1 MTMRID
7 FYISSLSGGG
17 AEKVLISL
25 ASAFAAMGND
35 VSIVSLEKR
44 PQFYQ
49 VPFGITVI
57 KFDNNK
63 CRFGFI
69 KDFFDLRRYMRSR
82 KADLAI
88 SFLSRCNLLVLAAG
102 LFNRQRIVVCDR
114 NNPLEEHS
122 RVTFAIS
129 SLLYGRAN
137 QVVVQTQ
144 QIKGFYPKFLQKK
157 ISVIENPLDTQ
168 ALDAQ
173 ADHTPEREKVVLSVG
188 RLESQKDFVTLI
200 NAMCA
205 VHRDYPDWKLHIF
218 GKGDMHDALQQHIDD
233 LGMTDS
239 ILLCGRTSKPY
250 YEMCRSSVFVL
261 SSHYEGFPNVLCE
274 AMYAGAL
281 CISSDCVSGP
291 RELIVSGHNGWL
303 FPVGDE
309 QQLVSEL
316 RHCMASIE
324 SGDELETVRIAA
336 QDTVKR
342 LYMSENIKHWE
353 CLVKRVKR

>member
-1 MTMRID
+1 MRID

-49 VPFGITVI
+49 VPSGITVV

-63 CRFGFI
+63 RRFGFI

-82 KADLAI
+82 KANLAI

-114 NNPLEEHS
+114 NNPLKEHS
-122 RVTFAIS
+122 RATFAIS
-129 SLLYGRAN
+129 NLLYGRAN

-157 ISVIENPLDTQ
+157 ITVIENPLDTQ

-173 ADHTPEREKVVLSVG
+173 VGHMPEREKIVLSVG
-188 RLESQKDFVTLI
+188 RLEAQKDFVTLI
-200 NAMCA
+200 NAMRA
-205 VHRDYPDWKLHIF
+205 VHRDYPEWKLHIF
-218 GKGDMHDALQQHIDD
+218 GKGDMRDELQRHIDD

-239 ILLCGRTSKPY
+239 VLLCGRTSKPY

-274 AMYAGAL
+274 AMYAGDL

-291 RELIVSGHNGWL
+291 RELIVPGRNGWL

-309 QQLVSEL
+309 QQLTSEL
-316 RHCMASIE
+316 RHCIASVE
-324 SGDELETVRIAA
+324 SGDELETVRTMA
-336 QDTVKR
+336 QNTVKR
-342 LYMSENIKHWE
+342 LYMAENIKHWE
-353 CLVKRVKR
+353 RLVQRIKR

>member
-1 MTMRID
+1 MRID

-25 ASAFAAMGND
+25 ASAFSAMGND

-49 VPFGITVI
+49 VPSGIIVV

-63 CRFGFI
+63 QRFGAV

-82 KADLAI
+82 KANIAI

-114 NNPLEEHS
+114 NNPLREHS
-122 RVTFAIS
+122 KLTFAVS
-129 SLLYGRAN
+129 SLLYKRAN
-137 QVVVQTQ
+137 QVVVQTK

-157 ISVIENPLDTQ
+157 ITVIENPLDTK

-173 ADHTPEREKVVLSVG
+173 VEAAPEREKTILSVG
-188 RLESQKDFVTLI
+188 RLEAQKDFVTLI
-200 NAMCA
+200 NAMGRI
-205 VHRDYPDWKLHIF
+205 HQDYPNWQLNIF
-218 GKGDMHDALQQHIDD
+218 GKGDMRDELQRHIDG
-233 LGMTDS
+233 LGLSDS
-239 ILLCGRTSKPY
+239 VHLCGRTPKPY
-250 YEMCRSSVFVL
+250 YEMRRSSIFVL

-274 AMYAGAL
+274 AMYAGDL

-291 RELIVSGHNGWL
+291 RELIVPGKNGWL

-309 QQLVSEL
+309 HKLTDEL
-316 RHCMASIE
+316 RHCIKSIE
-324 SGDELETVRIAA
+324 SGDDMDSIRSSA
-336 QDTVKR
+336 QNTVKR
-342 LYMSENIKHWE
+342 LYMDENIKHWV
-353 CLVKRVKR
+353 CLVQKVKR